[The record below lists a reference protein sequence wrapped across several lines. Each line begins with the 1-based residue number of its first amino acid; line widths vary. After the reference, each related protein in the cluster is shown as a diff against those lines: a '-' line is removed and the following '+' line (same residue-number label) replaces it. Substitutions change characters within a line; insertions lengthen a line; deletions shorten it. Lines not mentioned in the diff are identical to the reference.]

1 MQLWHCARAC
11 LPACAKSAIA
21 GLKKKGETFEIDEM
35 ECDRCGAC
43 AAVCKFDAVKV
54 A

>member
-1 MQLWHCARAC
+1 MVK
-11 LPACAKSAIA
+11 AKLLRKDPIFYR
-21 GLKKKGETFEIDEM
+21 GKKIKKGETFEINEV
-35 ECDRCGAC
+35 ECNRCGAC